1 MVAREPIKV
10 NPKTSKN
17 NKTTSVDLP
26 TNRSVSKYN
35 IVVNNPHINQWFVRV
50 FFGGKVIRGGGR
62 GGGRGQTILIL
73 FHSFFLIFVKS
84 TKGLKLINNSLL
96 FFPIGVLDQSLING
110 IK

>member
-35 IVVNNPHINQWFVRV
+35 IVVNNPYINQWFVRV
-50 FFGGKVIRGGGR
+50 FLGEKLFVVG

-73 FHSFFLIFVKS
+73 VHSFFLIFVKS